1 MVDHLQDPK
10 STFGGYIGEIVLPDL
25 PPSTEAF
32 ATRAIQRLF
41 LRRWLVI
48 LTASIILVFVLFY
61 QLPGVPALLGFLSI
75 AAGAALLPREGVTR
89 AIRLSL
95 GTGDREAGTQA
106 VAELLE
112 GLPSPTILLN
122 RQGRVV
128 RFNGLAREFLPALK
142 AGDHISTFIRDP
154 EVLEAVAQVSAAARR
169 QQIVAYDQR
178 VPIERHIEAT
188 VSWVGPP
195 DSSSPAERAPAILL
209 HLRDLAA
216 QEQLEHLREDF
227 VANASHELRTPLAS
241 LLGFIETLQGAARND
256 PAARDHFLDIMAR
269 QAQRMSRL
277 IDNLLSLSRVE
288 MRLHLKPQDRVDLN
302 EVVRHVLTT
311 LAPVAEKASMT
322 THFEVCGSGA
332 WVLGDRDE
340 LVQVVSNL
348 VENAVKYGRSGGNVW
363 LTVDRRIEAGISQ
376 FRLTVRDDG
385 TGIDQKHLP
394 RLTERFYRA
403 NDDGGE
409 KSGTGLGLAIV
420 KHVVARHRGELRID
434 SELGKG
440 SVFTIILDEAPPRA

>member
-1 MVDHLQDPK
+1 M
-10 STFGGYIGEIVLPDL
+10 
-25 PPSTEAF
+25 
-32 ATRAIQRLF
+32 
-41 LRRWLVI
+41 
-48 LTASIILVFVLFY
+48 
-61 QLPGVPALLGFLSI
+61 
-75 AAGAALLPREGVTR
+75 
-89 AIRLSL
+89 
-95 GTGDREAGTQA
+95 
-106 VAELLE
+106 
-112 GLPSPTILLN
+112 
-122 RQGRVV
+122 
-128 RFNGLAREFLPALK
+128 
-142 AGDHISTFIRDP
+142 
-154 EVLEAVAQVSAAARR
+154 
-169 QQIVAYDQR
+169 
-178 VPIERHIEAT
+178 
-188 VSWVGPP
+188 
-195 DSSSPAERAPAILL
+195 
-209 HLRDLAA
+209 HLRDLTA
-216 QEQLEHLREDF
+216 QEQLKHLREDF

-302 EVVRHVLTT
+302 EVVGHVLTT